1 MAWFIVALIFV
12 VAYLLTLIVLRW
24 AGREEE

>member
-1 MAWFIVALIFV
+1 MAWFLVALIF
-12 VAYLLTLIVLRW
+12 AIGYLLTLWLLRW